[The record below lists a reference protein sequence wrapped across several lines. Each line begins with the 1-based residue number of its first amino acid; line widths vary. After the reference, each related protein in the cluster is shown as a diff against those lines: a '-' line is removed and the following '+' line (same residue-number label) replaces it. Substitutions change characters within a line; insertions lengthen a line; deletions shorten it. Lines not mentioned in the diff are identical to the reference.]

1 MGVLQMHGLHR
12 DRNSVDRRQGKIWIR
27 DSKKLPKGAYGEVSG
42 KDYVPYITD
51 KSRTG
56 GNVAVLIIGIILAA
70 IFAASTTY
78 SGMKAGLT
86 VAAGIPGAII
96 GSAFVGAFARSKGIL
111 GKNLIQG
118 MSSGGESVASGFI
131 FVLPA
136 VILIGS
142 QITFLEG
149 LAVGVGGVLFGIGI
163 AAIVHNYLIV
173 EEHGKLMYPESM
185 AISET
190 LVASEAGGDSIKYM
204 GIGFVIS
211 GFITVLTGSFLNVAN
226 NVMSLVGSKFYKWKF
241 DIEVNPLLL
250 GIGFIVGL
258 EVSLTMFAGSILSN
272 FGIAPLIGYFTDMA
286 KDGAM
291 VWNNPAMPLNQMD
304 VGAIS
309 SSYVKYIGAGMMLC
323 GGIIGAI
330 KLIPTIIAS
339 IKETLKAKSSAGEGE
354 EGSSIQMILLLG
366 GVVIGFLAAF
376 LISGNIVMAIIG
388 AIISLLLSLLFVIVA
403 GRLTGTIG
411 TSNLPVSGMTI
422 ASLVIVTLVFV
433 IMGWTDLEANKSLLL
448 FGSFIVV
455 AIAIAG
461 GYTQSQKVTYII
473 GGSKNEMQRYFTIAS
488 IVGVIVVVG
497 VILLLSDQLRATGDN
512 VQFALPQA
520 NLMSTLTSGIMSGSL
535 PWVMIIV
542 GVFMAIV
549 LYALN
554 LPIMTIAIGFYLP
567 IATTSIILVGAL
579 IRLFVELVSKTE
591 KEKEVKVSN
600 GISLSSGLVAG
611 GSIIGLIGII
621 LQVTGV
627 VTPKVPS
634 GFAATNSMAIAL
646 LVVLVVLTALPIVLS
661 KVKNN
666 EQE

>member
-1 MGVLQMHGLHR
+1 M
-12 DRNSVDRRQGKIWIR
+12 N
-27 DSKKLPKGAYGEVSG
+27 KKLPKGAYGEVSG

-250 GIGFIVGL
+250 GIGFIVGI

-646 LVVLVVLTALPIVLS
+646 LVVLVVLTTLPIVLS

>member
-1 MGVLQMHGLHR
+1 M
-12 DRNSVDRRQGKIWIR
+12 N
-27 DSKKLPKGAYGEVSG
+27 KKLPKGAYGEVSG

-142 QITFLEG
+142 QITFFEG

-309 SSYVKYIGAGMMLC
+309 SSYVKYIRAGMMLC

>member
-1 MGVLQMHGLHR
+1 M
-12 DRNSVDRRQGKIWIR
+12 N
-27 DSKKLPKGAYGEVSG
+27 KKLPKGAYGEVSG

-142 QITFLEG
+142 QITFFEG

-621 LQVTGV
+621 LQVTNV
-627 VTPKVPS
+627 ITPKVPS

>member
-1 MGVLQMHGLHR
+1 M
-12 DRNSVDRRQGKIWIR
+12 N
-27 DSKKLPKGAYGEVSG
+27 KKLPKGAYGEVSG

-142 QITFLEG
+142 QITFFEG

-646 LVVLVVLTALPIVLS
+646 LVVLVVLTTLPIVLS